1 MTVKVSPYKA
11 SKILRCFFQGTPQP
25 EIAKKCSVNQ
35 GTVSRYASRL
45 KEDADNSS
53 IIAAAKE
60 YGIMHEVDSLRSLA
74 VELWNNKLTVEEAQ
88 EGVSILKLFD
98 SLGVQPAEHET
109 LIKVI
114 PKLKKPEFISA
125 AKKLE
130 KLEATTGKTY
140 SELVSQFEQL
150 SSEITQLQQ
159 TDAMSK
165 QESEGLQQS
174 IKELTAA
181 KKKAEQEQSDLEAEV
196 AKKMREANLTLD
208 RIKKLEPVAKAL
220 KKLSVSDD
228 KLDIYIKEHQELEEL
243 GIGWGNFKV
252 IVEGMKGDS

>member
-1 MTVKVSPYKA
+1 
-11 SKILRCFFQGTPQP
+11 
-25 EIAKKCSVNQ
+25 
-35 GTVSRYASRL
+35 
-45 KEDADNSS
+45 
-53 IIAAAKE
+53 
-60 YGIMHEVDSLRSLA
+60 MHEVDSLRSLA

-130 KLEATTGKTY
+130 KLETTTGKTY

-181 KKKAEQEQSDLEAEV
+181 KKKKEQEQSDLELL
-196 AKKMREANLTLD
+196 R
-208 RIKKLEPVAKAL
+208 
-220 KKLSVSDD
+220 
-228 KLDIYIKEHQELEEL
+228 
-243 GIGWGNFKV
+243 
-252 IVEGMKGDS
+252 